1 LPGFKIIGRAKH
13 KASVVSFIHKQAHP
27 HDIGTILDKC
37 GVSVRAGH
45 HCTQP
50 LMKRLGISATV
61 RASLAMYNNES
72 DIKALIDGLHKVNKF
87 FG

>member
-1 LPGFKIIGRAKH
+1 M
-13 KASVVSFIHKQAHP
+13 
-27 HDIGTILDKC
+27 
-37 GVSVRAGH
+37 SVRAGH

-50 LMKRLGISATV
+50 LMKRLGIVATV
-61 RASLAMYNNES
+61 RASLAMYNNEN